1 MSAET
6 SRALIAGGQGI
17 DVRIMEKC
25 VVTISPGEGLWR
37 EGRQVTTVP
46 PLPFPCMPSLTSP
59 LVYLGS
65 DAEVVIRD
73 ELWALAVAS
82 VHPAVK
88 GAEGYAGESQY
99 KGQEAPGVGW
109 GNKGGVRVRFI
120 GKSYAWA

>member
-1 MSAET
+1 
-6 SRALIAGGQGI
+6 
-17 DVRIMEKC
+17 MERRQ
-25 VVTISPGEGLWR
+25 TGHHSPS
-37 EGRQVTTVP
+37 P
-46 PLPFPCMPSLTSP
+46 AIPLHASLTSP

-120 GKSYAWA
+120 GKSYTWA